1 MPITFTAALV
11 LIPALLFAARFLS
24 KKLPWGRYAR
34 RSSWV
39 DVTLLVI
46 GAIGLVLHCAAMF
59 YRSILGVIPR
69 TDGYIAA
76 VNAMGPASVVLYVV
90 PALLVLIGLRRQHP
104 VALVIVAVT
113 LVAVGV
119 TMYNS
124 GPLSIHLVT
133 IATAT
138 VAIAGTAALLVKRPP
153 DRRTPAVA

>member
-1 MPITFTAALV
+1 MPITLTAALV
-11 LIPALLFAARFLS
+11 LVPALLFAARFLS
-24 KKLPWGRYAR
+24 KKLPWGKYAR
-34 RSSWV
+34 RSSRV

-46 GAIGLVLHCAAMF
+46 GVIGLVLHCVAMF
-59 YRSILGVIPR
+59 YRSILAVIPG

-90 PALLVLIGLRRQHP
+90 PALLVLIGLRRQRP

-113 LVAVGV
+113 LVAVCV
-119 TMYNS
+119 TMYNG

-133 IATAT
+133 IAAAT

-153 DRRTPAVA
+153 DRHKPAVA